1 MNKWL
6 LLALGGAGG
15 TLARYVLASAV
26 YARTGAD
33 FPYGTLAVNGV
44 GCLIIGIL
52 AGWEQQRHLLS
63 PEARLLLVIGFLGAF
78 TTFSTLIYES
88 GRLAQEGRLGLAGV
102 NVLGSTALGFLAF
115 WIGMALGNLL
125 Q

>member
-6 LLALGGAGG
+6 LLALGGVSG
-15 TLARYVLASAV
+15 TLARYALASAV

-33 FPYGTLAVNGV
+33 FPYGTLVVNGV
-44 GCLIIGIL
+44 GCLLIGLL

-78 TTFSTLIYES
+78 TTFSSLIYES
-88 GRLAQEGRLGLAGV
+88 GRLAQEGRLWLAGV
-102 NVLGSTALGFLAF
+102 NVLGSTASGFLAL